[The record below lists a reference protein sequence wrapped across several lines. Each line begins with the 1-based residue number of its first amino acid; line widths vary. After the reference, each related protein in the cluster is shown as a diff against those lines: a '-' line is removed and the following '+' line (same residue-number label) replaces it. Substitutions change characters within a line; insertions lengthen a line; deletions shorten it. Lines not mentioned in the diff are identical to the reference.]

1 MAVWNTVWWKKDCEM
16 SENTV
21 NTERGDGV
29 SRRDFLRVG
38 GLGVVGLS
46 RAGLARAAAGFAH
59 RRAIL
64 ILMKGIALAR
74 TMRALSFSSGT
85 GNFRH
90 MSSLTV
96 LLEPDADGRLHVQLP
111 KEMRSSKVRVVAT
124 PLEDEPAE
132 GPLAPEAD
140 ATVMQA
146 IRQLRERA
154 GLQRRKLPPDELEQ
168 IGRAHV

>member
-1 MAVWNTVWWKKDCEM
+1 
-16 SENTV
+16 
-21 NTERGDGV
+21 
-29 SRRDFLRVG
+29 
-38 GLGVVGLS
+38 
-46 RAGLARAAAGFAH
+46 
-59 RRAIL
+59 
-64 ILMKGIALAR
+64 MKGIALAR

-96 LLEPDADGRLHVQLP
+96 LLEPDADGKLHVQLP

-132 GPLAPEAD
+132 GPLAPEAE

-154 GLQRRKLPPDELEQ
+154 GLQRRKLPPDELERRRQ
-168 IGRAHV
+168 AALDALRQLRESNPYLDLADPVAWQREIRQDRRLPFRD